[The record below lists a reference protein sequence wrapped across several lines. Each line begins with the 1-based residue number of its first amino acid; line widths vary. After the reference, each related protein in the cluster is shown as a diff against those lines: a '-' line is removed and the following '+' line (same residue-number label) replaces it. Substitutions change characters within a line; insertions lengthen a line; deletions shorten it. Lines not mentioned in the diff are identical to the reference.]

1 LNEAEAGN
9 SLVAYYAARAAEYER
24 VYDKPER
31 QSDLGLLRGIVAEYF
46 RGCGV
51 LEVAC
56 GTAYWTAHIAATARS
71 VTATDISSEVLEV
84 ARAKPWPQPATV
96 TFGVADAFDLAAVT
110 GQFDAAFVGF
120 WWSHVPR
127 ARLGEFLEGL
137 HDRLL
142 PDARVMVLDNGYV
155 EGSSTPISRRDAT
168 GDTYQRR
175 TLSTGDSTEVLKNF
189 PSADEVRD
197 RLLRHHGT
205 AVEVVSLEY
214 FWYATCRFAAV

>member
-1 LNEAEAGN
+1 
-9 SLVAYYAARAAEYER
+9 
-24 VYDKPER
+24 
-31 QSDLGLLRGIVAEYF
+31 
-46 RGCGV
+46 
-51 LEVAC
+51 
-56 GTAYWTAHIAATARS
+56 
-71 VTATDISSEVLEV
+71 
-84 ARAKPWPQPATV
+84 V